1 MKNSVQTFLSIALVF
16 FALMLT
22 ALTIKAQDTTCVMI
36 TLDEVITFNY
46 QTSKIIEREPI
57 EGITTLRVEEDE
69 VLCLHL
75 RDKKRRFRD
84 VTTTWDDGDHR
95 HDTFESKDDVYFT
108 PHGFGAMWVEIG
120 RSKRR
125 KNK

>member
-1 MKNSVQTFLSIALVF
+1 MNKLIALLF
-16 FALMLT
+16 GIIALNVN
-22 ALTIKAQDTTCVMI
+22 AQDTTCVMI
-36 TLDEVITFNY
+36 TPDELITFDY
-46 QTSKIIEREPI
+46 QTSKILDREPLEDQI
-57 EGITTLRVEEDE
+57 SIRVEEDE

-108 PHGFGAMWVEIG
+108 PFGFGAMEIEISEA
-120 RSKRR
+120 RRR
-125 KNK
+125 KKSK

>member
-46 QTSKIIEREPI
+46 QTSKIIDREPI
-57 EGITTLRVEEDE
+57 EGITTLRVEEGE

-75 RDKKRRFRD
+75 RDKKKRFRD